1 VKANSLSNQIHP
13 KNATHSETGREWRCD
28 LREQFQFATLSA
40 MSESKTPP
48 PGKLP
53 GRFLKFQK
61 DFPQVFAAYDALGQ
75 ATAQSGPLDPK
86 TRALVKLAIA
96 VGSQLEGAIHSHTRR
111 AVEAGCAAQEI
122 RQVILLAT
130 TTLGFPA
137 MMKALSCAEDI
148 LSNPKP

>member
-1 VKANSLSNQIHP
+1 MKP
-13 KNATHSETGREWRCD
+13 
-28 LREQFQFATLSA
+28 
-40 MSESKTPP
+40 SKTPP

-53 GRFLKFQK
+53 GRFLRFQK
-61 DFPQVFAAYDALGQ
+61 EYPTVFAAYDALGN
-75 ATAQSGPLDPK
+75 ATAEAGPLDPK

-111 AVEAGCAAQEI
+111 AVEAGCSADEI
-122 RQVILLAT
+122 RHAIILAT

-148 LSNPKP
+148 LDR

>member
-1 VKANSLSNQIHP
+1 MKTPFSIQFGTDTCAPCSVDRLATRRSFSNAQ
-13 KNATHSETGREWRCD
+13 G
-28 LREQFQFATLSA
+28 

-61 DFPQVFAAYDALGQ
+61 DFPQVFAAYDALGN
-75 ATAQSGPLDPK
+75 ATAESGPLDGK
-86 TRALVKLAIA
+86 TRALVKLGIA

-111 AVEAGCAAQEI
+111 AVEAGCSTPEI
-122 RQVILLAT
+122 KQVVVLAT

-148 LSNPKP
+148 LARDQ